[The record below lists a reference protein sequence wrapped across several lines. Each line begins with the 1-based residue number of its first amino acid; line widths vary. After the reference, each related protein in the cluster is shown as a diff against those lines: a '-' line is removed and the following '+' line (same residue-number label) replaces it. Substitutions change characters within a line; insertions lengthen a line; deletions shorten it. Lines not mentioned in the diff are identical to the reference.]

1 MDNGERVAVDA
12 GGNAYVMGFSSSLD
26 FPTTAGA
33 FDRTN
38 NGGFDVTLTK
48 VNPSGSGLVYPTYLG
63 GQGSDSGGGLV
74 VNDAGEAFGAATPDP
89 WISRRLPST
98 AYAAGRERQL
108 RDEVQRRRFGARLL
122 RRVWR
127 DRQ

>member
-1 MDNGERVAVDA
+1 MDNGERIAVDA

-48 VNPSGSGLVYPTYLG
+48 LNQSGSALVYSTYLG

-74 VNDAGEAFGAATPDP
+74 VNDAGEAYVSGGTGSAGLPD
-89 WISRRLPST
+89 
-98 AYAAGRERQL
+98 
-108 RDEVQRRRFGARLL
+108 DRRRAAHD
-122 RRVWR
+122 RRTAAITS
-127 DRQ
+127 